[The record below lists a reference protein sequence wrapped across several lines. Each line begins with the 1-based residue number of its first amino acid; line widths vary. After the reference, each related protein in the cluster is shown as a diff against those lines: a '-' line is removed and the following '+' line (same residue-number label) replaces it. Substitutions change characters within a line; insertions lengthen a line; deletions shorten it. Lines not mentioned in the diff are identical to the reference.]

1 LDRKP
6 ATPLLFGA
14 CCLAACA
21 LLAACGPGD
30 RAASAAQAGGEA
42 EAPLPKPEAG
52 SGSITGMPDRPGPG
66 PVGGSVADTGVDTGT
81 DADADAGIPPGDAVV
96 VPPDDGTLPEPPADE
111 TQPAPPMPA
120 EPTPA
125 DAAAVVD
132 AYYAAIAANQYPR
145 AYALWSGGGQASG
158 QTAQQFAGGFADT
171 ASVSVDVGTPGR
183 VDAAAGSRYVEIP
196 VTVTATRRDGSVH
209 RYAGAYTLRRAVV
222 DGATA
227 EQRAWRIASAD
238 LREVQP

>member
-6 ATPLLFGA
+6 APLLLIAA
-14 CCLAACA
+14 CCA
-21 LLAACGPGD
+21 LLAACAPDD
-30 RAASAAQAGGEA
+30 RAASAAPAGGEA

-52 SGSITGMPDRPGPG
+52 NGSITGMPSRPGPG
-66 PVGGSVADTGVDTGT
+66 PVGESVADADAGVSAGT
-81 DADADAGIPPGDAVV
+81 DADAGMLPADAVV
-96 VPPDDGTLPEPPADE
+96 LPPPGETLPASPPDAAQPP
-111 TQPAPPMPA
+111 QIQLPA

-158 QTAQQFAGGFADT
+158 QTAQQFASGFADT
-171 ASVSVDVGTPGR
+171 ASVSVDVGAPGR

-196 VTVTATRRDGSVH
+196 VSVAATRRDGSIH

-222 DGATA
+222 DGATD

-238 LREVQP
+238 LREVRP

>member
-1 LDRKP
+1 MDRKP
-6 ATPLLFGA
+6 APPLL
-14 CCLAACA
+14 LAACCA

-30 RAASAAQAGGEA
+30 HAASAAQGATEA

-52 SGSITGMPDRPGPG
+52 NGSITGMPDRPGPG
-66 PVGGSVADTGVDTGT
+66 PTGGSIADAGLAPGT
-81 DADADAGIPPGDAVV
+81 DADADAGTLEGDAVV
-96 VPPDDGTLPEPPADE
+96 LPPPDGALPLPPTD
-111 TQPAPPMPA
+111 TAPPTQVQLPD

-132 AYYAAIAANQYPR
+132 AYYAAIAAGQYPR

-171 ASVSVDVGTPGR
+171 ASVSVDVGKPGR

-196 VTVTATRRDGSVH
+196 VSVTATRRDGSVH
-209 RYAGAYTLRRAVV
+209 HYAGAYTLRRAVV
-222 DGATA
+222 DGATD

-238 LREVQP
+238 LREVRP